1 MQNYSIT
8 ALDYYLPIPV
18 VLTLRAALELEN
30 VNEKIL
36 FSIHVAKYVSPLTH
50 TNTHTFSILH

>member
-8 ALDYYLPIPV
+8 ALDYYLLIPV

-30 VNEKIL
+30 GIRENFIQ
-36 FSIHVAKYVSPLTH
+36 YTCC
-50 TNTHTFSILH
+50 